1 MEVFSSLPIPYL
13 QVYPPTDDESS
24 TESIS
29 EDLLETMEDVEEA
42 KEIKKTEI
50 KKLTIPDKISPSL
63 IFFVG
68 ELLD

>member
-24 TESIS
+24 TESMS